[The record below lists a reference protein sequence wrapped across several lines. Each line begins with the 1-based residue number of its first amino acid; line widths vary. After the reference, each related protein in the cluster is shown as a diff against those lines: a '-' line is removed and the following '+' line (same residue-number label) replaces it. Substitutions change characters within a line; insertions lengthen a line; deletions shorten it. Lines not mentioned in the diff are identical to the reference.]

1 LTNFRDNRDNTRVLY
16 MHRKSGNHIKMERK
30 DVVDKGAFEPLIHTA
45 VVHPLFQSD
54 REKEVRR

>member
-1 LTNFRDNRDNTRVLY
+1 